1 MNELKKYVW
10 KRPIYIEI
18 ITFIVVLLFLANTVY
33 SLLSNKGSEGNIP
46 ITIVALII
54 AALVVLFDINTIKKS
69 GKITLKVYDDKITI
83 QVWNKKENV
92 ITKSDFKDVNIPRY
106 NEGIRINLKDGTTYR
121 LSLRGL
127 RRDLITDLVTTL
139 VTFNID

>member
-1 MNELKKYVW
+1 MTELKKYVW

-18 ITFIVVLLFLANTVY
+18 ITFIVVLLFLANTIY
-33 SLLSNKGSEGNIP
+33 SLLANKASEGNIP

-54 AALVVLFDINTIKKS
+54 ATLVVIFDINTIKKS
-69 GKITLKVYDDKITI
+69 GKTTLKVYDDKFTI

-92 ITKSDFKDVNIPRY
+92 ITKSDFKDINIPRY